1 MNLKDAQIGSVY
13 NFDYLQ
19 PHGGESKRQLAKVV
33 EIRRLTEDEI
43 NRLDGG
49 DYRKNDPEFKRS
61 ETLVTCMMP
70 DGKTRSFYA
79 ERTENCTQPVLGGIL
94 FKVGLAWMFYR

>member
-19 PHGGESKRQLAKVV
+19 PYGGEKKRHLAKVI
-33 EIRRLTEDEI
+33 EIKRLTDEEI
-43 NRLDGG
+43 NRLNGK
-49 DYRKNDPEFKRS
+49 DYRKNDPEFMRS
-61 ETLVTCMMP
+61 ETLVTCTML
-70 DGKTRSFYA
+70 GGEVRSFYA

-94 FKVGLAWMFYR
+94 FKVGLAWMFYK